1 MKEYILTP
9 EEMDFTR
16 RCRELALRKGVQK
29 IRVTANKSTM
39 DLIGTLNGEIDKVTH
54 CMDRSISI
62 CVFVD
67 GRYGSFATNRFDEEE
82 LDSFLDKAIST
93 TRMLAKDG
101 FRDLPDPSRTA
112 KDAKTGLEL
121 ELFDDR
127 YDTVTPQERLRMAL
141 DASIFG
147 KEDGGDRWTL
157 VSEEAEYSDSVFDT
171 YLIDS
176 QGLECRHI
184 ETSFEYGVEIT
195 VEDSEGDKYSGY
207 WWDGTPLLKDLS
219 IMECCPKA
227 LERAVAQMAP
237 KGHRGGRFNMV
248 IDSEVASK
256 VVSPVL
262 KALNAYSLQQNNSFM
277 MDTLGKKVFPEGL
290 SIIDCCRNKGE
301 TGSRYFDSEG
311 VVSVQR
317 PVIQNGEVMMY
328 FVNTYMSGKMAMAPT
343 IEEPI
348 RPKVMPY
355 PQAGL
360 KKDDI
365 LKLCGSGIYVTEFNG
380 GNSNSS
386 TGDFSYGIEG
396 FAFKNG
402 KITHPVREMV
412 VTGNFLTLW
421 SHLLACGDDARLC
434 MSKLIPTLAFSDV
447 DFSS

>member
-1 MKEYILTP
+1 MG
-9 EEMDFTR
+9 FTR
-16 RCRELALRKGVQK
+16 DCRELALSKGVQK

-54 CMDRSISI
+54 CMDRSISVCI
-62 CVFVD
+62 FVD
-67 GRYGSFATNRFDEEE
+67 GKYGSFATNRFDAGE

-93 TRMLAKDG
+93 TKMLASDG

-121 ELFDDR
+121 DLFDDT
-127 YDTVTPQERLRMAL
+127 YENVTPQERIRMAL
-141 DASIFG
+141 EASIFG
-147 KEDGGDRWTL
+147 KRDGGAKWSL
-157 VSEEAEYSDSVFDT
+157 VSEEGEYSDSVFDT
-171 YLIDS
+171 YVIDS

-184 ETSFEYGVEIT
+184 ETSFEYGVEVT
-195 VEDSEGDKYSGY
+195 VQAGDGDRYSGY
-207 WWDGTPLLKDLS
+207 WWDGTPRLKDLTL
-219 IMECCPKA
+219 MDCCPKA
-227 LERAVAQMAP
+227 LERAVAQMDP
-237 KGHRGGRFNMV
+237 KGHRGGKFNMV

-277 MDTLGKKVFPEGL
+277 MDTLGKKMFPEGL
-290 SIIDCCRNKGE
+290 SIMDCCRNKGE

-311 VVSVQR
+311 VASMPR
-317 PVIQNGEVMMY
+317 PIIKDGEVMMY
-328 FVNTYMSGKMAMAPT
+328 FVNTYMSGKMGIDPT
-343 IEEPI
+343 IEEPV

-355 PQAGL
+355 PQPGL
-360 KKDDI
+360 GRDDI
-365 LKLCGSGIYVTEFNG
+365 LRLCGSGIYVTDFNG

-412 VTGNFLTLW
+412 VTGNFLSLW
-421 SHLLACGDDARLC
+421 SRLIACGDDARLC